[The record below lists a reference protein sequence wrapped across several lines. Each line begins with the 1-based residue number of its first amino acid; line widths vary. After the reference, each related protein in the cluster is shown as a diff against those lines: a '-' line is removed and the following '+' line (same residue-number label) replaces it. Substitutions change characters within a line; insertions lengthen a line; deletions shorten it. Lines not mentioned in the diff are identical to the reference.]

1 MWERR
6 LSRTV
11 AGMTPLAELKK
22 THRATWA
29 AGDYPAVA
37 ERIDEVPPRDLLDRI
52 EVRPGEDVLD
62 VATGTGNVAL
72 RAAQE
77 GANVVGLD
85 LTPELFETAWQRMD
99 EWGVA
104 VDWVEGDAEE
114 LPFDDESFDAV
125 LSVFGVQFAPRHQIV
140 ARELA
145 RVTRPGGRIG
155 LVNWTPDGLIGELFK
170 IMGKYMPAPPEYAS
184 PPPLWGSEQHVR
196 ALFAGTDVEFEFAR
210 GHNPWR
216 YDSAEQFVEFFET
229 NYGPTLKARERL
241 TAEGRWDDCRAD
253 MLAMA
258 ERHNEA
264 TDGSLLMQA
273 EYLVAVGSK
282 AA

>member
-1 MWERR
+1 MWKPPRGR
-6 LSRTV
+6 SFG
-11 AGMTPLAELKK
+11 AMTPLAELKE

-29 AGDYPAVA
+29 SGDYPAVA

-52 EVRPGEDVLD
+52 GVKAGEDVLD

-72 RAAQE
+72 RAAAA

-85 LTPELFETAWQRMD
+85 LTPELFATAWRRMD

-114 LPFDDESFDAV
+114 LPFDDASFDAV
-125 LSVFGVQFAPRHQIV
+125 LSVFGVQFAPRHEVV

-145 RVTRPGGRIG
+145 RVCRPGGRIG
-155 LVNWTPDGLIGELFK
+155 IVSWAPQGGLGELFT
-170 IMGKYMPAPPEYAS
+170 ILGRSLPAPPSYAA
-184 PPPLWGSEQHVR
+184 PPPLWGSEPYVR
-196 ALFAGTDVEFEFAR
+196 GLFAGTGVHLQFAR
-210 GHNPWR
+210 GNNPWR
-216 YDSAEQFVEFFET
+216 FYSAEEFVAFMEA

-241 TAEGRWDDCRAD
+241 SAEGRWQEAREEIR
-253 MLAMA
+253 AMA

-264 TDGSLLMQA
+264 TDGGLLMRA
-273 EYLVAVGSK
+273 EYMVAIGSK
-282 AA
+282 